1 MAGKAKVDWDD
12 KQVRANLEDLMPQ
25 IKDAVFQLFTY
36 WSQRGSSQ
44 MRSNARW
51 TDRTGNAR
59 QGLSGAV
66 FESDEEIALV
76 FFHRVNYGIWLEVRW
91 SGRYAIIGPTMAEI
105 APQIAQQIATVMLK
119 LRSKGA

>member
-1 MAGKAKVDWDD
+1 MADDFEWDD
-12 KQVRANLEDLMPQ
+12 KQVRQNLENLMPQ
-25 IKDAVFQLFTY
+25 IRDAVFQLFTY
-36 WSQRGSSQ
+36 WSQRAASQ

-59 QGLSGAV
+59 QGLAGAV

-76 FFHRVNYGIWLEVRW
+76 LYHRVTYGIWLEVRW

-105 APQIAQQIATVMLK
+105 APQIGQQISQVMLK
-119 LRSKGA
+119 LRAKGA